1 VSASHTSPA
10 YGTRSSGVVSHGEC
24 DAARGLVDRAGQP
37 RLDGVHVLDVLVRH
51 DDDMT
56 GVPLPRAGADPGGG
70 RGRLHDH
77 VVVDGERWLAA
88 PATIVQNGHS

>member
-1 VSASHTSPA
+1 
-10 YGTRSSGVVSHGEC
+10 
-24 DAARGLVDRAGQP
+24 VDRVGQP

-56 GVPLPRAGADPGGG
+56 GVPVPPAGADPGGG

-77 VVVDGERWLAA
+77 VVV
-88 PATIVQNGHS
+88 

>member
-1 VSASHTSPA
+1 
-10 YGTRSSGVVSHGEC
+10 
-24 DAARGLVDRAGQP
+24 
-37 RLDGVHVLDVLVRH
+37 
-51 DDDMT
+51 MT

-70 RGRLHDH
+70 RCRLHDH